1 MTLTTANIIT
11 VARLFIAPIFLVFMM
26 SDAPWALTVAVLLF
40 VVGAFS
46 DWLDGWIARKLGE
59 VTPQGEYLDPLADKV
74 LTTAAFVV
82 FTIRDI
88 MPFWMLLVIILRD
101 FGTTALR
108 SIATDR
114 GLAMKTSNGAKV
126 KTFLQ
131 MCFIVYALSL
141 VWLRGNAPSAN
152 LATEAGNLLYGDITY
167 AAIFLITLFTMWT
180 LVDYILTNR
189 HLLRRGINH

>member
-141 VWLRGNAPSAN
+141 LWLRGNAPTSDI
-152 LATEAGNLLYGDITY
+152 ATQSGHLLYGDITY
-167 AAIFLITLFTMWT
+167 AVILLITLFTLWT
-180 LVDYILTNR
+180 LVAYILSNR
-189 HLLRRGINH
+189 HLLRRGINN

>member
-141 VWLRGNAPSAN
+141 LWLRGNAPTSDI
-152 LATEAGNLLYGDITY
+152 ATQAGHLLYGDITY
-167 AAIFLITLFTMWT
+167 AVILLITLFTLWT
-180 LVDYILTNR
+180 LVAYILSNR
-189 HLLRRGINH
+189 HLLRRGINN